1 MSNQILTQE
10 EQDTFISI
18 QTQTSELI
26 QELGEIEL
34 IKIQL
39 EGRTQSAKSKL
50 TEISNLEQSNNQ
62 KLFEKYGNVSIS
74 VENWEVIKID
84 WFMSPL

>member
-10 EQDTFISI
+10 EQDIFISI

-39 EGRTQSAKSKL
+39 ENRTQTAKSKL

-62 KLFEKYGNVSIS
+62 TLFEKYGNVSIS
-74 VENWEVIKID
+74 VENWEVTKID
-84 WFMSPL
+84 

>member
-84 WFMSPL
+84 

>member
-39 EGRTQSAKSKL
+39 EDRTQSAKSKL

-84 WFMSPL
+84 

>member
-50 TEISNLEQSNNQ
+50 TEISNLEQSNN
-62 KLFEKYGNVSIS
+62 KTLFEKYGNISIS
-74 VENWEVIKID
+74 VENWEIIKID
-84 WFMSPL
+84 

>member
-1 MSNQILTQE
+1 MSNQVLTQE

-84 WFMSPL
+84 

>member
-18 QTQTSELI
+18 QTQTSKLI

-39 EGRTQSAKSKL
+39 ENRTQSAKSKL
-50 TEISNLEQSNNQ
+50 TEISNLEQSNN
-62 KLFEKYGNVSIS
+62 KTLFEKYGNISIS
-74 VENWEVIKID
+74 VENWEIIKID
-84 WFMSPL
+84 

>member
-39 EGRTQSAKSKL
+39 ENRTQSAKLKL

-62 KLFEKYGNVSIS
+62 TLFEKYGNVSIS

-84 WFMSPL
+84 

>member
-50 TEISNLEQSNNQ
+50 TEISNLEKSNNQ

-84 WFMSPL
+84 

>member
-1 MSNQILTQE
+1 MSNPILTQE

-84 WFMSPL
+84 

>member
-39 EGRTQSAKSKL
+39 EGRTQTAKFKL

-84 WFMSPL
+84 

>member
-34 IKIQL
+34 IKLQL
-39 EGRTQSAKSKL
+39 ENRTQSAKLKL

-62 KLFEKYGNVSIS
+62 TLFEKYGNVSIS

-84 WFMSPL
+84 

>member
-10 EQDTFISI
+10 EQNTFISI

-34 IKIQL
+34 IKLQL
-39 EGRTQSAKSKL
+39 ENRTQSAKLKL

-62 KLFEKYGNVSIS
+62 TLFEKYGNVSIS

-84 WFMSPL
+84 

>member
-10 EQDTFISI
+10 EQNTFISI

-62 KLFEKYGNVSIS
+62 TLFEKYGNVSIS

-84 WFMSPL
+84 

>member
-18 QTQTSELI
+18 QIQTSELI

-34 IKIQL
+34 IKLQL
-39 EGRTQSAKSKL
+39 ENRTQSAKSKL
-50 TEISNLEQSNNQ
+50 NEINNLEQSNNQ
-62 KLFEKYGNVSIS
+62 KLFEKYGNISIS
-74 VENWEVIKID
+74 VENWEIIKID
-84 WFMSPL
+84 WFTPYI

>member
-39 EGRTQSAKSKL
+39 ENRTQSAKLKL

-62 KLFEKYGNVSIS
+62 TLFEKYGNVSIS

>member
-62 KLFEKYGNVSIS
+62 KLFEKYGNVSIN

-84 WFMSPL
+84 

>member
-1 MSNQILTQE
+1 MSTQILTQE
-10 EQDTFISI
+10 EQNTFTSI

-74 VENWEVIKID
+74 VENWEVIKIG
-84 WFMSPL
+84 

>member
-62 KLFEKYGNVSIS
+62 KLFEKYGNVSIN

-84 WFMSPL
+84 WFMSHL

>member
-39 EGRTQSAKSKL
+39 ENRTQSAKSKL
-50 TEISNLEQSNNQ
+50 TEISNLEQSNN
-62 KLFEKYGNVSIS
+62 KTLFEKYGNISIS
-74 VENWEVIKID
+74 VENWEIIKID
-84 WFMSPL
+84 